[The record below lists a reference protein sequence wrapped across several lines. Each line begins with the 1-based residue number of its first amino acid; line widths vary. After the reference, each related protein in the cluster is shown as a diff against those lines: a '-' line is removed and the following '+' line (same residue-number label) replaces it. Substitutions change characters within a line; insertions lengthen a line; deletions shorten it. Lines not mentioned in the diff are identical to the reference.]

1 MEIIKRNETVDTVKA
16 EENGYQVRSVEG
28 INFFV
33 ANKYLKG
40 KEIKA
45 GDNITLYCIYLS
57 MIIGMDLNGEKLYL
71 KTEEQLEQERLEEL
85 ARAKQFKKEL
95 FEKGGKARQ
104 DETFLKLPK
113 LLQHKLL
120 MYRKFNV
127 NFRYEQEYYE
137 GGVMLA
143 GWEVYQFCKSKEK
156 VAEFRNMDF
165 KEQIKRVSTVETL
178 DSWHSYDCALAYAKL
193 LAEDAEHMDLTDPQA
208 EDLVNSGAMMLPN
221 VLAPLSGHICY
232 PRKEYIEKYVKTL
245 SE

>member
-1 MEIIKRNETVDTVKA
+1 MKIIKKNETVESVKK
-16 EENGYQVRSVEG
+16 EENGYLVKTIDDEY
-28 INFFV
+28 FFV
-33 ANKYLKG
+33 DECCLKG

-45 GDNITLYCIYLS
+45 GDTITRYL
-57 MIIGMDLNGEKLYL
+57 LNGSTVVGMNLNGGFLYKLGL
-71 KTEEQLEQERLEEL
+71 FSIETLDKNERES
-85 ARAKQFKKEL
+85 KEL
-95 FEKGGKARQ
+95 FEKSGKARQ

-127 NFRYEQEYYE
+127 NFRYKQEYYE

-165 KEQIKRVSTVETL
+165 KEQIKNVPTL
-178 DSWHSYDCALAYAKL
+178 DSIDSSHSYNCALIYAKL
-193 LAEDAEHMDLTDPQA
+193 LAEDAEYMDLTNPKRG
-208 EDLVNSGAMMLPN
+208 DLVNSGAMMFPN
-221 VLAPLSGHICY
+221 ALAPLSGHICY

>member
-1 MEIIKRNETVDTVKA
+1 MDIIKRNETVSTVKA
-16 EENGYQVRSVEG
+16 EENGYLVKTIDEEY
-28 INFFV
+28 FFV
-33 ANKYLKG
+33 DKSCLKG

-45 GDNITLYCIYLS
+45 GDTITRYHLNGGTVV
-57 MIIGMDLNGEKLYL
+57 GMDLNGGFLYKLGL
-71 KTEEQLEQERLEEL
+71 LSIETLDKNERED
-85 ARAKQFKKEL
+85 KEL

-137 GGVMLA
+137 GGVMFA

-156 VAEFRNMDF
+156 VAEFRNLDF
-165 KEQIKRVSTVETL
+165 KEQIKNVPTL
-178 DSWHSYDCALAYAKL
+178 ESVDSCHSYNCALIYAKL
-193 LAEDAEHMDLTDPQA
+193 LAEDAEHMDLTNPKH
-208 EDLVNSGAMMLPN
+208 EDLVNSGTMMLPN
-221 VLAPLSGHICY
+221 ALAPLRGHICY

>member
-1 MEIIKRNETVDTVKA
+1 MEIIKRNETVESVKK
-16 EENGYQVRSVEG
+16 EENGYLVKTIDEEY
-28 INFFV
+28 FFV
-33 ANKYLKG
+33 DKSCLKG
-40 KEIKA
+40 KKIKA
-45 GDNITLYCIYLS
+45 EDTITRYLLNGS
-57 MIIGMDLNGEKLYL
+57 TVIGMDLNGGFLYKLGL
-71 KTEEQLEQERLEEL
+71 FSIETLDKDERES
-85 ARAKQFKKEL
+85 KEL
-95 FEKGGKARQ
+95 FEKSGKARQ

-165 KEQIKRVSTVETL
+165 KEQIKSVPTIESVG
-178 DSWHSYDCALAYAKL
+178 SCHSYNCALIYAKL

-221 VLAPLSGHICY
+221 VLAPLSRHICY
-232 PRKEYIEKYVKTL
+232 PRKEYIEKYVKSL